1 MSLPPQNTSID
12 TAIPPDSPWLIAT
25 RFQPGESGNPKGRSS
40 EPQKAAHLLSKALCE
55 RLPQV
60 GTKRSLKTRGRTYTQ
75 QIADV
80 WIEQSL
86 NGNIAAI
93 LSLSNRV
100 EGTPP
105 ATLTVDRETDNL
117 ALILAHMDERREEI
131 GAPEGVI
138 PRRLNAKKSDGAV
151 IDQ

>member
-1 MSLPPQNTSID
+1 LF
-12 TAIPPDSPWLIAT
+12 AT

-40 EPQKAAHLLSKALCE
+40 EAQKAAHLLSKALCE

-117 ALILAHMDERREEI
+117 ALILAHRDERREEI